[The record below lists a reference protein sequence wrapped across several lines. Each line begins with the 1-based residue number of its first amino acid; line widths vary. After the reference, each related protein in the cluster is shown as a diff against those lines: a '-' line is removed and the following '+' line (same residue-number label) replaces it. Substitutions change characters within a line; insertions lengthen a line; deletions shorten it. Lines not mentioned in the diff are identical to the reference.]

1 MLLADILEQLKIAFA
16 ALGQMDVRAG
26 YTMSQEEVDLAR
38 SIVSHICTLYAVT
51 VDTTRP
57 VIETLTT
64 FDGLDTEVKTILGIE
79 DSKTFS

>member
-1 MLLADILEQLKIAFA
+1 MLLADTLDQLKVADD

-26 YTMSQEEVDLAR
+26 YTMSQEEVELAR
-38 SIVSHICTLYAVT
+38 SIVSRICTLYAVT

-64 FDGLDTEVKTILGIE
+64 FDGLDTEVKNILGIP
-79 DSKTFS
+79 DSSTFS